1 MTVYKYEYLSFVFEI
16 TLRSVRS
23 VGDISHALQHCRAN
37 NLHTYTTN
45 TTLGTNTRKKS
56 ENISQNLS
64 LSPKFVKMSNFFLK
78 TADYRPIWEKKLL
91 IFTNFGEKDKFWEI
105 FSHYF
110 SQWHH
115 TYPMRPMRPLF
126 SEIDKKS
133 NLFSQNEHFCL
144 KSADC
149 QAIWEKIL

>member
-64 LSPKFVKMSNFFLK
+64 LSPKFVKMSNFFLSK
-78 TADYRPIWEKKLL
+78 RPIIGRFEKKNCSFLRIL
-91 IFTNFGEKDKFWEI
+91 EKKTNFEKYFLTI
-105 FSHYF
+105 FPSAPYI
-110 SQWHH
+110 SYASYASSVQWN
-115 TYPMRPMRPLF
+115 
-126 SEIDKKS
+126 K
-133 NLFSQNEHFCL
+133 
-144 KSADC
+144 
-149 QAIWEKIL
+149 